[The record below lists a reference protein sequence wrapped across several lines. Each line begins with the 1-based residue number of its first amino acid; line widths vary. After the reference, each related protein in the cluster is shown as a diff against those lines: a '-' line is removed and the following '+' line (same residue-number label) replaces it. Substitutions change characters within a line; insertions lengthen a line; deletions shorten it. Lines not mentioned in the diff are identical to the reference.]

1 MIDRSRISGTIA
13 LGQPTHQELLESF
26 ERKVQIICDRVAS
39 VAHGYHSG
47 CYIVGR
53 PGTSK
58 TFTVKKELD
67 RLEAPSTLQNARM
80 TPMGLFS
87 FIAEHPEHVIVL
99 DDIPSLFKND
109 QAMQILMAALDGK
122 PGQPRKVTYK
132 SKDQDIHVLF
142 SGAIIAISNLPL
154 RRDPLAQALGSRV
167 VMLEH
172 EPTDEEIAAFMQH
185 LAAKGHAD
193 LSSEECLEVVKF
205 VIAETRSYD
214 MRLDLRH
221 LNKAWQ
227 DFRQDKHGRLRRLG
241 RISFAP
247 ASRRLP
253 RSPFFRCLNVM
264 TSNSRGKRSGM
275 QCGDFPMIG
284 AHRWRPPA
292 LPNRRFTTVERR
304 CWPTPIPLPH
314 NPLIADYL
322 TDSLFQRRLDEG
334 PTATGLR
341 RQNAIARARG
351 PPFFFQPKDISNEQ
365 QNYRT
370 QHF

>member
-1 MIDRSRISGTIA
+1 MIDRSRINGTFA

-26 ERKVQIICDRVAS
+26 EQKVQIIRDRVVS
-39 VAHGYHSG
+39 VADGYQSG
-47 CYIVGR
+47 FYIVGR

-58 TFTVKKELD
+58 TFTVKEELD

-99 DDIPSLFKND
+99 DDIPSLFKSD
-109 QAMQILMAALDGK
+109 QAMQILIAALDGK

-193 LSSEECLEVVKF
+193 LSSEECLEVVQF
-205 VIAETRSYD
+205 VIAETRSCD

-227 DFRQDKHGRLRRLG
+227 DFRQDKHGRSKTPWRDLVRTSLQKIASEPILSMSKRDDIELQRQKVRDAMRRFSNDRQAQLE
-241 RISFAP
+241 
-247 ASRRLP
+247 
-253 RSPFFRCLNVM
+253 
-264 TSNSRGKRSGM
+264 TSGLKQST
-275 QCGDFPMIG
+275 FY
-284 AHRWRPPA
+284 
-292 LPNRRFTTVERR
+292 NRRKEVLAE
-304 CWPTPIPLPH
+304 
-314 NPLIADYL
+314 AD
-322 TDSLFQRRLDEG
+322 F
-334 PTATGLR
+334 A
-341 RQNAIARARG
+341 AA
-351 PPFFFQPKDISNEQ
+351 
-365 QNYRT
+365 
-370 QHF
+370 

>member
-1 MIDRSRISGTIA
+1 MSSHELVQCGQDSFVPVSKENFMNTHSRINGTIA
-13 LGQPTHQELLESF
+13 LGQPSHEKLLESF
-26 ERKVQIICDRVAS
+26 ERKVQLIRDRVAS

-47 CYIVGR
+47 CCIVGR

-67 RLEAPSTLQNARM
+67 RLEVPSTVQNARM
-80 TPMGLFS
+80 TPMGLFN

-122 PGQPRKVTYK
+122 PGQPRRVTYK

-185 LAAKGHAD
+185 LASKGAGD
-193 LSSEECLEVVKF
+193 MSAEECLDVVRF
-205 VIAETRSYD
+205 LIAETRSYD

-227 DFRQDKHGRLRRLG
+227 DFRQDRHGRSKTPWKDLVRTSLKK
-241 RISFAP
+241 I
-247 ASRRLP
+247 ASEPIL
-253 RSPFFRCLNVM
+253 SM
-264 TSNSRGKRSGM
+264 SKRDDIELQRQKVRDAIRKFPNDRQAQLEYSGLK
-275 QCGDFPMIG
+275 QSTFY
-284 AHRWRPPA
+284 
-292 LPNRRFTTVERR
+292 NRRKEVLAEAEF
-304 CWPTPIPLPH
+304 
-314 NPLIADYL
+314 IA
-322 TDSLFQRRLDEG
+322 
-334 PTATGLR
+334 A
-341 RQNAIARARG
+341 
-351 PPFFFQPKDISNEQ
+351 
-365 QNYRT
+365 
-370 QHF
+370 